1 MKNSKPRVAV
11 IGPVAPYRGG
21 IAQYTTEICKVLAG
35 EVDLS
40 MYSFDKQYP
49 GWLYPGE
56 SDVEQGAKRR
66 KDVHYTLRTLSPIS
80 WRNTAKQIAE
90 NHDAVIINWCT
101 LCWQPAFA
109 YMARILKKKGVKVI
123 FLCHNIG
130 DHGDTGLKAK
140 LSDFLLKQADGYI
153 VHTAQEK
160 NHISAVK
167 EQAAVLLRPHPIYT
181 HFPKAKKKL
190 SRKAELE
197 LLFFGFIRPYKGL
210 DTLIDALAQTKND
223 VHLRIVGEVWKNKDE
238 LIKKIDD
245 SDTNIDYSF
254 SYVSDAEAANYFDAC
269 DVVVLPYL
277 SATGSGVATLAYNY
291 RKPIIASNVGGLTDT
306 VSKKTGWLVKP
317 GEATELAKTIDSITR
332 PEANSKKKAI
342 QDYCKENS
350 WKRMAEEV
358 RKFVESSSL

>member
-1 MKNSKPRVAV
+1 MKNNKPRVAV

-40 MYSFDKQYP
+40 IYSFDKQYP

-56 SDVEQGAKRR
+56 SDVEKGTKRR
-66 KDVHYTLRTLSPIS
+66 KDVNYTLRALSPIS

-90 NHDAVIINWCT
+90 NHDAVIINWWT
-101 LCWQPAFA
+101 LFWQPAFA
-109 YMARILKKKGVKVI
+109 YMARVLKKKGVKVI

-140 LSDFLLKQADGYI
+140 LSDFLLKQADAYI

-160 NHISAVK
+160 NHVGAVK
-167 EQAAVLLRPHPIYT
+167 ENAETLLRPHPIYT

-190 SRKAELE
+190 PRDADLE

-210 DTLIDALAQTKND
+210 GTLIDALTQTKNN

-238 LIKKIDD
+238 LMEKIKN
-245 SDTNIDYSF
+245 SGANIDYTF
-254 SYVSDAEAANYFDAC
+254 SYVNDTAAANYFEAC
-269 DVVVLPYL
+269 DVVILPYL

-291 RKPIIASNVGGLTDT
+291 NKPIIASNVGGLTDT
-306 VSKKTGWLVKP
+306 VSDKTGWLVAP
-317 GEATELAKTIDSITR
+317 GNATELAKMIDSITR
-332 PEANSKKKAI
+332 SEANSKKNAI

-358 RKFVESSSL
+358 RSFIQTV